1 MYKVWKGRNKS
12 ISFTDDT
19 LVYIENA
26 KESINKLQELEL
38 IAELNNVTKHKVN
51 FISRFQLKALG
62 NRIKMP
68 YIKYLGINLMQIL
81 QNENYDTLIKEI
93 REDLPK

>member
-1 MYKVWKGRNKS
+1 MYKVWRRRNKS

-19 LVYIENA
+19 VVYLENT
-26 KESINKLQELEL
+26 KESINKLQGLEL
-38 IAELNNVTKHKVN
+38 IGELNHVTKHKIN
-51 FISRFQLKALG
+51 FLARFQLKALG
-62 NRIKMP
+62 TRIKMS

-81 QNENYDTLIKEI
+81 QNKNYDTLIKGI

>member
-1 MYKVWKGRNKS
+1 MYKVQKGRNKS

-19 LVYIENA
+19 FVYLENT

-38 IAELNNVTKHKVN
+38 IGELENVPKHKIN
-51 FISRFQLKALG
+51 FISRFQLKALV

-68 YIKYLGINLMQIL
+68 YIKCLEINLMQTL
-81 QNENYDTLIKEI
+81 QNKNYDTLIKGI